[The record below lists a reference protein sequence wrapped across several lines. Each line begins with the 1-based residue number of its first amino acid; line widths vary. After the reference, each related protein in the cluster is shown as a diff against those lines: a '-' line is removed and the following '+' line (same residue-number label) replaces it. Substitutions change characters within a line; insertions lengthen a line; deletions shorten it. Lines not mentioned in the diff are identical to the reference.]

1 MGRPSR
7 LLFTLAL
14 LALASSGCANRGVGT
29 WAIAEDG
36 ADFVGRHMGGGS
48 HFGSARGHNEG
59 TWARDYAGLDLFH
72 LIDLRWA
79 HSTLVEQDG
88 IGSY

>member
-1 MGRPSR
+1 MGRAAR
-7 LLFTLAL
+7 LLLTLAL
-14 LALASSGCANRGVGT
+14 LAVASSGCANRGVGT
-29 WAIAEDG
+29 WALAEDG
-36 ADFVGRHMGGGS
+36 ADFVGRYMGGGS
-48 HFGSARGHNEG
+48 HYGSVRDRTEG

-79 HSTLVEQDG
+79 HSTLAEQDG